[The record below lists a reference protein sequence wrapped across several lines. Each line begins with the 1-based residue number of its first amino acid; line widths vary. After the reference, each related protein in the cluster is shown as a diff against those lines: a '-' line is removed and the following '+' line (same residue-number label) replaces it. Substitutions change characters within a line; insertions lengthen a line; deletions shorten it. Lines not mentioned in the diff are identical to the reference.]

1 MKRGAITSVRE
12 TVRMR
17 EKKDG
22 EEKRREKSEK
32 EERSGGL
39 GDWEEGQGG

>member
-1 MKRGAITSVRE
+1 MGKEKTKE

-22 EEKRREKSEK
+22 EEKRRKKSEK